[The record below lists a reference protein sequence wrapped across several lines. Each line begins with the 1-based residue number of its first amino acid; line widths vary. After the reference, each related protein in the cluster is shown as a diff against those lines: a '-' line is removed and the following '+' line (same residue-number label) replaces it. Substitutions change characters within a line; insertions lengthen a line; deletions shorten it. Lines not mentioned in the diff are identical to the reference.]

1 MYTLI
6 LPLWYTICPNS
17 IANLFQEEDELCTL
31 IVSLMQM
38 NRQGTVFLGKY
49 FCLQKNV
56 RNRIVLTLPLE
67 KHVQHNFLSNFIFFK
82 LKNISF
88 LQKSYAGRGSWLPQR
103 RLRYLQVRVLVPCS
117 RDGSDI
123 RPTGHLQPGFLIAHW
138 NFDQISGVEKRL
150 RLDIRHPDTRY
161 ILTSQR

>member
-38 NRQGTVFLGKY
+38 NRQGTVFLAKY
-49 FCLQKNV
+49 KKNV

-88 LQKSYAGRGSWLPQR
+88 LQKSYAGRGSGLPKR
-103 RLRYLQVRVLVPCS
+103 RLRYLQVPVLMPC
-117 RDGSDI
+117 RWDGSDI
-123 RPTGHLQPGFLIAHW
+123 RPSYRISIAR
-138 NFDQISGVEKRL
+138 ISNRSPE
-150 RLDIRHPDTRY
+150 I
-161 ILTSQR
+161 